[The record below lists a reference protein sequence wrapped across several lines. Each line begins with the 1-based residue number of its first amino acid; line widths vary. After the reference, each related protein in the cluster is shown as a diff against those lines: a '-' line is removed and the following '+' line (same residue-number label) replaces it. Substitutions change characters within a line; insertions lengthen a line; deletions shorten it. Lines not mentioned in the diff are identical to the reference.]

1 MVSTILLYP
10 LDLAKTR
17 LAADLSEK
25 PQFDGILD
33 CWRKVYRAQGITAL
47 YNGLFVCL
55 IGDAIYRGLKYGI
68 YDGFRPLILELL
80 EGFNEGVIFLV
91 DWLYGWIVSAAVG
104 RCFYAL
110 FKGAVIIF
118 G

>member
-25 PQFDGILD
+25 PQFEGILD

-68 YDGFRPLILELL
+68 YDCFRPMILELL
-80 EGFNEGVIFLV
+80 EGMNEGVIFLV
-91 DWLYGWIVSAAVG
+91 DWIYGWIVSAAVG
-104 RCFYAL
+104 
-110 FKGAVIIF
+110 
-118 G
+118 